1 MSIHLVRGVVVVSL
15 IVWPVSY
22 GASGIMSFIAN
33 QDGIVFQRDLGPQTA
48 AIASRV
54 NAFNPDI
61 GWAKVEVV
69 D

>member
-1 MSIHLVRGVVVVSL
+1 L
-15 IVWPVSY
+15 IAWPVSY
-22 GASGIMSFIAN
+22 GASGIMSFIVN

-48 AIASRV
+48 AIASGV
-54 NAFNPDI
+54 NAFDPDI